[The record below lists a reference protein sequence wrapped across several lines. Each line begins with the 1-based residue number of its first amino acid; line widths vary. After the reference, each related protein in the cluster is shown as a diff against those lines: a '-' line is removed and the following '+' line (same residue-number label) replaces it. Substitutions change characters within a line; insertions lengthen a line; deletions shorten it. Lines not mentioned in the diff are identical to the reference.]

1 MTGFATPPCFMRD
14 GNEGGGVGAGWLA
27 TSSLL
32 LLGGRSP
39 WDGFKSIQGCG

>member
-1 MTGFATPPCFMRD
+1 MRD

-32 LLGGRSP
+32 LLGGRVGVKMIHARVV
-39 WDGFKSIQGCG
+39 DIRNNLRNC